1 MARTLEFRFEGQA
14 FKCAIDKVDRSSLY
28 GSIDVETRDPE
39 GLRCEVAT
47 LASDGRTLIPIGGT
61 AFAYMSKDG
70 RWIER
75 GDLTP
80 VDKAGR
86 KLNPVGSSF
95 ETGLDLEMR
104 VTPERFLDHSIRL
117 SYVLDVV
124 EGAVPAALA
133 KELDGGTVFKTDFSY
148 RGGIS
153 ADPAFM
159 LKGTDGALWLLVGE
173 DGNINYLSFAEV
185 SAPDDAEPDAAKGD
199 ELDFDM
205 M

>member
-1 MARTLEFRFEGQA
+1 MARMLEFRFEGQS

-39 GLRCEVAT
+39 GLRCEIAT
-47 LASDGRTLIPIGGT
+47 LASDGRTLIPTGGT
-61 AFAYMSKDG
+61 AFGYLAKDG
-70 RWIER
+70 RWLER
-75 GDLTP
+75 GELTP
-80 VDKAGR
+80 VDKEGR

-95 ETGLDLEMR
+95 DTGLDLEAR
-104 VTPERFLDHSIRL
+104 VSPERFLDHSIRL

-124 EGAVPAALA
+124 DGNVPPGLE
-133 KELDGGTVFKTDFSY
+133 KELDGGAVFKTDFSY
-148 RGGIS
+148 RGGINP
-153 ADPAFM
+153 DPAFM

-173 DGNINYLSFAEV
+173 DGNVSFLSFAEV
-185 SAPDDAEPDAAKGD
+185 ATQNPDEAEAEKSD